1 MRERG
6 NIWPVISVVIGAF
19 LVLFVLPLIIQ
30 RQRSGEMA
38 TVEAH
43 VSIGETGTDR
53 FSQAGPANYRWPNSE
68 VPRTADRLRD
78 LTAVAIASMTYVVE
92 RAISNRPPRNVGEI
106 LDGIVRRDLIPR
118 EWLTSQSGV
127 LQMPNGT
134 VHLRYSP
141 TSVSVEVLSV
151 PSDRSDGPGLL
162 IRLPD
167 SENTTVGP
175 RYFESMQLDGIL
187 YPKPFAPLSE
197 VISAGWQQ
205 RHFKQTQLPD
215 SEREQLEQWS
225 KNATRR

>member
-6 NIWPVISVVIGAF
+6 NIWPVISVALGAF

-43 VSIGETGTDR
+43 VTIGESGSNR
-53 FSQAGPANYRWPNSE
+53 LPQVAPANYRWPNSE
-68 VPRTADRLRD
+68 VPRTAERLRD

-92 RAISNRPPRNVGEI
+92 RAMSNRPPRNVGEI
-106 LDGIVRRDLIPR
+106 LDGVVRRNLIPR
-118 EWLTSQSGV
+118 EWLTSHAGV

-141 TSVSVEVLSV
+141 ASLSVEVLSV
-151 PSDRSDGPGLL
+151 PKDRSDGPGLL

-175 RYFESMQLDGIL
+175 RYFESMQLDGIF
-187 YPKPFAPLSE
+187 YPKPFAPLWE

-225 KNATRR
+225 VSATHR